1 MEFFS
6 VMLDRKPHSP
16 KQIANGKALEKYFS
30 FLWHAI
36 LILAVGHFL
45 HYVVVK
51 YKRSWE
57 RLYRNIPY
65 PRFDL
70 PPCLK
75 DQGLPSILLVSIF
88 LIANLV
94 LFFTPMVSYRPNYCA
109 SRLGWLAAMNMLLC
123 VFLSL
128 KNTPLRFILPTS
140 YQRLNFFHRVVGYTA
155 LAQTLLHG
163 ILYTAHFGITK
174 RWFKVIQEGGNR
186 EGLFAGAALL
196 ILAFGVFAQVRYMT
210 FYATH
215 LLGFIVMAIFM
226 GLHRPAWEKVLPYFA
241 VLMAGI
247 WVFDRVLRWLRLAFN
262 LINNE
267 ARLYPLEDG
276 GVRLVFNK
284 PLPRGSPGLHCFVWI
299 PGIRCYKTYPFT
311 ITANS
316 DSGLELVLRS
326 YEGFTKEAY
335 DLALEIPGRA
345 MRASAHGPY
354 GNLPNFDTYDKI
366 VMIAGGSG
374 ASFTFGLVNFLL
386 ASTSEHPTV
395 PITFVWAVRSQDDIS
410 WYIPELLSL
419 VKGFKNVT
427 LIIRVTREPLKIS
440 DSQLGELEQAPSD
453 LCTTKTTACV
463 ETTPLLEDFTRKAAH
478 HLQSAANLEWEA
490 AKGEADLEFEKLQV
504 DQAIWESIQFLDE
517 TTRVLIATC
526 GPRSL
531 TNAVRDA
538 AQDCSRHFRP
548 TIDILSEN
556 YDW

>member
-1 MEFFS
+1 MDFFS
-6 VMLDRKPHSP
+6 VQDGRKPPSP
-16 KQIANGKALEKYFS
+16 KQIANGKALERYFS
-30 FLWHAI
+30 LIWH
-36 LILAVGHFL
+36 LVFILAVGHFL
-45 HYVVVK
+45 HHVVVK

-57 RLYRNIPY
+57 RLYRKVPY
-65 PRFDL
+65 PRLDL
-70 PPCLK
+70 PACLK

-88 LIANLV
+88 LINNLI
-94 LFFTPMVSYRPNYCA
+94 LFFTPMVSYRPNYFA

-155 LAQTLLHG
+155 LGQTLLHG
-163 ILYTAHFGITK
+163 ILYTVHFGITN
-174 RWFKVIQEGGNR
+174 RWFKVIQAGGNR
-186 EGLFAGAALL
+186 EGLFAGAGLL
-196 ILAFGVFAQVRYMT
+196 VLAFGVFAQVRYTT

-215 LLGFIVMAIFM
+215 LLGFIVMNIFL
-226 GLHRPAWEKVLPYFA
+226 GLHRPAWYKVLPYFA

-247 WVFDRVLRWLRLAFN
+247 WVLDRVLRWLRLTYN

-267 ARLYPLEDG
+267 ARLYPLEGG

-299 PGIRCYKTYPFT
+299 PGIRWYKTYPFT
-311 ITANS
+311 IAANS

-345 MRASAHGPY
+345 MVASAHGPY
-354 GNLPNFDTYDKI
+354 GNLPNFETYDKLI
-366 VMIAGGSG
+366 MIAGGSG

-386 ASTSEHPTV
+386 ASTGEHQTV
-395 PITFVWAVRSQDDIS
+395 PITFVWAVRTQDDIS

-419 VKGFKNVT
+419 IRGFKNVT
-427 LIIRVTREPLKIS
+427 LIIRVTREPLTIS
-440 DSQLGELEQAPSD
+440 DSQSEEISQVPLGSCP
-453 LCTTKTTACV
+453 TKTNACI

-478 HLQSAANLEWEA
+478 HLQSAVNLEWEA
-490 AKGEADLEFEKLQV
+490 AKSEADLKFEKLQV

-517 TTRVLIATC
+517 TERVLIATC

-538 AQDCSRHFRP
+538 AQDCSKHFRP
-548 TIDILSEN
+548 TIDICSEN